1 MSLISR
7 MLSGFF
13 VVSALL
19 LTLAS
24 LSAEWV
30 FEACTVTDST
40 GRRISLLDAHR
51 QGEQLTRELQAT
63 LERTNT
69 KEKIADM
76 VIGDEMS
83 LIEAAAWF
91 RSLHDKRTSWDYLL
105 RPGSGQ
111 NEGEGWCRIAIDYV
125 DNKVRFEQSPSRADA
140 LRQRLEAELKE
151 HLDCHGGVELP
162 D

>member
-1 MSLISR
+1 MSLMSR

-40 GRRISLLDAHR
+40 GQRFSLLDAHR

-63 LERTNT
+63 MERTNT

-76 VIGDEMS
+76 VAGGEMS

-91 RSLHDKRTSWDYLL
+91 RSLHEKRTSWDNLL
-105 RPGSGQ
+105 RPSPGQ
-111 NEGEGWCRIAIDYV
+111 DEGEGWCRIAIDYV
-125 DNKVRFEQSPSRADA
+125 DNKVRFEKSPSRADA
-140 LRQRLEAELKE
+140 LRQRLEAELQE
-151 HLDCHGGVELP
+151 HIDCHGVVALS